1 MLTIVKDTVKSLRE
15 RSSPVELPLTVAY
28 RKTLLNMLDYLKKSQ
43 DKEYAEKHKIREGVG
58 LAAPQIGINK
68 RMLVVHIPGTENTYV
83 DYALV
88 NPKIIS
94 SSVKKA
100 YLSGGEGCLSVDGD
114 HPGYIYRSNK
124 VTINAFDV
132 LQEKDIEIIAHGYEA
147 IVLQHEI
154 DHLDGILFY
163 DRISKLEPLKKD
175 ENAIEI

>member
-1 MLTIVKDTVKSLRE
+1 MLTIFKDTAKSLHE

-28 RKTLLNMLDYLKKSQ
+28 KKTLLSMLEYLKKSQ

-58 LAAPQIGINK
+58 LAAPQVGINK
-68 RMLVVHIPGTENTYV
+68 RMLVVHIPGAENTYV

-88 NPKIIS
+88 NPRIVS
-94 SSVKKA
+94 NSVKKA
-100 YLSGGEGCLSVDGD
+100 YLSGGEGCLSVDSD

-124 VTINAFDV
+124 VTIKAFDV
-132 LQEKDIEIIAHGYEA
+132 LQNKEIEIAAQDYEA

-163 DRISKLEPLKKD
+163 DRINKLEPFKKD

>member
-1 MLTIVKDTVKSLRE
+1 MLTIVKDNVKTLRE
-15 RSSPVELPLTVAY
+15 RSSPVELPLTVTY
-28 RKTLLNMLDYLKKSQ
+28 KKTLLNMLDYLKKSQ

-68 RMLVVHIPGTENTYV
+68 RMLVVHIPGPEDTHI

-88 NPKIIS
+88 NPKIVS

-100 YLSGGEGCLSVDGD
+100 FLSGGEGCLSVEND
-114 HPGYIYRSNK
+114 HPGFVYRSNK
-124 VTINAFDV
+124 VTIKAFDV
-132 LQEKDIEIIAHGYEA
+132 LQNKDIEIVAHGYEA

-163 DRISKLEPLKKD
+163 DRINKLEPLKKD

>member
-1 MLTIVKDTVKSLRE
+1 
-15 RSSPVELPLTVAY
+15 
-28 RKTLLNMLDYLKKSQ
+28 
-43 DKEYAEKHKIREGVG
+43 
-58 LAAPQIGINK
+58 
-68 RMLVVHIPGTENTYV
+68 
-83 DYALV
+83 V
-88 NPKIIS
+88 NPRIIA

-124 VTINAFDV
+124 VTIKAFDV
-132 LQEKDIEIIAHGYEA
+132 LQEKDIEIVAHGYEA

-163 DRISKLEPLKKD
+163 DRINKLDPLKKD